1 MQEMLKSF
9 LSISSFEINACQ
21 WGDNAQK
28 MSLNSPG
35 ILGSFLLEM
44 EPNSFPS
51 CYLAGCAADLKTIR

>member
-1 MQEMLKSF
+1 MLKS
-9 LSISSFEINACQ
+9 LISISSFEINACQ

-44 EPNSFPS
+44 ELNPFL
-51 CYLAGCAADLKTIR
+51 C